1 MAPLDPLESALSRAL
16 TALTAP
22 ATPPRLRAA
31 LNHAV
36 FPGGARVR
44 PRLALAV
51 ARACAGRDV
60 VGAQAVA
67 VALELVH
74 CASLVHDDLPCFDNA
89 AVRRGRPSVHAA
101 FGEPLAV
108 LVGDALI
115 VGAFDVLGRAC
126 VDRCDLV
133 PALTTLATATGA
145 GSGLVAGQAWE
156 GEPNVALGRYHRAKT
171 AALFEAAVR
180 MGAIAG
186 GGRPDAWL
194 ALGTSLGTA
203 YQLADDILDVA
214 ASPSERGKPVGQ
226 DLRHGR
232 PSAIVEL
239 GVDGAHAA
247 LRRSLAL
254 LPDLV
259 PSTPGAPEFRAWL
272 VDIVGRVFAPTQ
284 AFASHREA
292 SPLSA

>member
-16 TALTAP
+16 AALTGP
-22 ATPPRLRAA
+22 GTPPRLRAA
-31 LNHAV
+31 LHHAV

-51 ARACAGRDV
+51 ARACANRDV
-60 VGAQAVA
+60 VAAQAVA

-89 AVRRGRPSVHAA
+89 ATRRGRPSVHAA
-101 FGEPLAV
+101 FGEAIAV

-126 VDRCDLV
+126 LERCDLV
-133 PALTTLATATGA
+133 PALGVLATATGA
-145 GSGLVAGQAWE
+145 ASGLVAGQAWE
-156 GEPNVALGRYHRAKT
+156 GEPSVPLGRYHRAKT

-186 GGRPDAWL
+186 GGHAERWTG
-194 ALGTSLGTA
+194 LGTAIGTA
-203 YQLADDILDVA
+203 YQLADDILDVS
-214 ASPSERGKPVGQ
+214 ASSERGKPVGQ

-232 PSAIVEL
+232 PSAVVEL

-259 PSTPGAPEFRAWL
+259 PSSPGAAEFRAWL
-272 VDIVGRVFAPTQ
+272 VEVVHRVFAPTH
-284 AFASHREA
+284 AFIPHREA